1 MATITINV
9 KLTPAGVV
17 ALENPGAADLNETV
31 TWVFD
36 SAPDDLHVVFKK
48 VELSNGAGGLL
59 IAEQGP
65 FSKPLS
71 RSGKEISGTIA
82 PDAPYGRYLYDI
94 RDGKNQR
101 LHWVNRLSPEQNFGG
116 LDIPKPPVKGGG

>member
-17 ALENPGAADLNETV
+17 AQENPGAARLNDTV

-36 SAPDDLHVVFKK
+36 SGPDDLHVVFKK
-48 VELSNGAGGLL
+48 VELSNGELL

-65 FSKPLS
+65 FSTPLS

-82 PDAPYGRYLYDI
+82 PDAPGGRYLYDI

-101 LHWVNRLSPEQNFGG
+101 LTWANPLSPGQNFGG
-116 LDIPKPPVKGGG
+116 LDIPKPPPRSPQH